1 MQHNVFD
8 DLTAATWGAGS
19 RPFMIGDGPDN
30 VTIDHN
36 TIFSTDSQ
44 FIWLYGGT
52 TTAPSAATNSRFT
65 NNMTAHNTYG
75 IMASGLAFGNDTIN
89 KYLPGVNNVTANVI
103 AGGSASKYPA
113 GNLYPTLTAWKAN
126 FPNLATGDYHLKA
139 DSPYKHAGLDGEDLG
154 ADIDALD
161 EHVPIA
167 LSGRDDANVLKILP
181 ALLNEGVFNQSYVES
196 IACAGNTGACV
207 FSASENTLPAGLSF
221 DATAGLI
228 SGVPQEARTGSI
240 TISAYDSKRPQ
251 NSATTTLEVKIGPPP
266 MSIVM
271 PPAADGQVGNAFTM
285 AIAVEGAMGA
295 TTWSVID
302 GALPPGTTLDPFT
315 GVISG
320 VPSTWGEFTATVEA
334 RDSWTDPRVASA
346 PTTIAVLPAN
356 LAIDAFSLAN
366 AIAGT
371 PYTASFTASGGTGH
385 PTWSVID
392 GHLPDGMT
400 LGGSGVL
407 NGTPT
412 VAATFTFTLR
422 AADALYPQIFADITL
437 ALNVDVPAPAN
448 VAGPEIVL
456 YAADAT
462 KIAGT
467 WSIVADAS
475 AAGGRRVWNKD
486 VAAAKV
492 PAALANPANYFEL
505 TFNAL
510 AGMGYHLWLRGKAD
524 KDSWANDSVF
534 VQFSGSVNAA
544 GTAVNRIG
552 TTGAATVS
560 IEEGANAGVAGWGWA
575 DENYGALGGKM
586 YFKTAGPQTIRIQVR
601 EDGMSI
607 DQIVLS
613 ADRYATR
620 APGKTKNDTTIL
632 TSGSTQ
638 PTLSIDV
645 PQLGHATYGTP
656 FAATLSASG
665 STGSTIWSVVS
676 GQLPEGMALSA
687 GGALS
692 GTPIAI
698 GDFTF
703 TVRAQDADW
712 QANVATAPIALTVVA
727 PDFTVAAPEQSP
739 AAVGQRY
746 DAAFTAT
753 GNVGAVSWTIASGTL
768 PAGLAFDANLGV
780 ITGEPTEWGMFAVLV
795 QGADTIGRLNAAPL
809 TIIVAPTRVE
819 ISSTT
824 LVSANYKTAYT
835 TTMTATGGTG
845 AVSWTAIGALPAGLT
860 LAANGVVSGTP
871 TEAGT
876 FMFDVRVNDT
886 NWEGDSDTK
895 TIVLNVQ
902 PPAFWAAMAPTVAS
916 GRIGTP
922 LQPLVGSSTGNV
934 GTVSWAIVTGTLPPG
949 VVLDPVSGT
958 ISGTPMA
965 FGHFDGRR
973 EGRRLLEHRDE
984 GGDLPG
990 DD

>member
-1 MQHNVFD
+1 
-8 DLTAATWGAGS
+8 
-19 RPFMIGDGPDN
+19 MIGDGPDN

-36 TIFSTDSQ
+36 TIFSTNPQ

-52 TTAPSAATNSRFT
+52 AAAPSAATNSRFT
-65 NNMTAHNTYG
+65 NNMTAHNSYG
-75 IMASGLAFGNDTIN
+75 IMASGLVYRQRHHQQIS
-89 KYLPGVNNVTANVI
+89 
-103 AGGSASKYPA
+103 AGLQQRHRERHRRRQRLEVSGRQLLSDRRHMD
-113 GNLYPTLTAWKAN
+113 GEL
-126 FPNLATGDYHLKA
+126 PNLATGDYHLQA
-139 DSPYKHAGLDGEDLG
+139 DSTFKHAGLDGKDLG

-161 EHVPIA
+161 KHVPIA

-251 NSATTTLEVKIGPPP
+251 NSATATLEVKIGPPP

-285 AIAVEGAMGA
+285 ATTVEGAMGA

-302 GALPPGTTLDPFT
+302 GALPPGTTLDPFS

-320 VPSTWGEFTATVEA
+320 VPSTWGGFTATVEA

-400 LGGSGVL
+400 LDGSGVL

-437 ALNVDVPAPAN
+437 ALNVDVPAPVN

-505 TFNAL
+505 TFNAF

-575 DENYGALGGKM
+575 DENYGALGGNDVLQDRRP
-586 YFKTAGPQTIRIQVR
+586 ADDSHPGARRRDVDRPDRPERRSLRDPRARQDEERHHDPDQRI
-601 EDGMSI
+601 
-607 DQIVLS
+607 
-613 ADRYATR
+613 
-620 APGKTKNDTTIL
+620 
-632 TSGSTQ
+632 
-638 PTLSIDV
+638 
-645 PQLGHATYGTP
+645 
-656 FAATLSASG
+656 
-665 STGSTIWSVVS
+665 
-676 GQLPEGMALSA
+676 
-687 GGALS
+687 
-692 GTPIAI
+692 
-698 GDFTF
+698 
-703 TVRAQDADW
+703 
-712 QANVATAPIALTVVA
+712 
-727 PDFTVAAPEQSP
+727 
-739 AAVGQRY
+739 
-746 DAAFTAT
+746 DAAD
-753 GNVGAVSWTIASGTL
+753 NVDRCA
-768 PAGLAFDANLGV
+768 
-780 ITGEPTEWGMFAVLV
+780 
-795 QGADTIGRLNAAPL
+795 
-809 TIIVAPTRVE
+809 
-819 ISSTT
+819 
-824 LVSANYKTAYT
+824 
-835 TTMTATGGTG
+835 GTG
-845 AVSWTAIGALPAGLT
+845 ARDVWHT
-860 LAANGVVSGTP
+860 LRRDAVG
-871 TEAGT
+871 ERKHRL
-876 FMFDVRVNDT
+876 DD
-886 NWEGDSDTK
+886 
-895 TIVLNVQ
+895 
-902 PPAFWAAMAPTVAS
+902 
-916 GRIGTP
+916 
-922 LQPLVGSSTGNV
+922 LVGGV
-934 GTVSWAIVTGTLPPG
+934 GTAAGRHGAERRRRPERHAD
-949 VVLDPVSGT
+949 LD
-958 ISGTPMA
+958 
-965 FGHFDGRR
+965 RR
-973 EGRRLLEHRDE
+973 LHLHRAGAGRRLAGERGHRADRAH
-984 GGDLPG
+984 GRGAGLYRCRAGAVAGRGRPAV
-990 DD
+990 